1 MADINSE
8 DKKTNEGLHDF
19 ERKLQSDQKKPE
31 NAFNKG
37 RKPDQQNRLKDQ
49 ENRLP

>member
-1 MADINSE
+1 MADKN
-8 DKKTNEGLHDF
+8 KNEGLREF
-19 ERKLQSDQKKPE
+19 EQKKQSDQKKPE